1 LTNSNS
7 PDPRALRDALG
18 CFLTGVTVITSREAD
33 GTPRGFTAN
42 SFTSVSLDPPLL
54 LVCIGKGALSHD
66 VFTQAGSFA
75 VNVLSEDQRDV
86 SGLFASKSV
95 DKFEVVDWREGSLG
109 TPLIDQTLAWFECT
123 PDQTVDAGDHTIL
136 IGRIQDF
143 GLAEKRPLGYCRG
156 NYVDLGLAQ
165 SSNADEVAAIGAIL
179 DRGGEVMMMRDT
191 VDAPWRL
198 PTSLGTGENTR
209 HLLTA
214 MFSELGVTVGPTF
227 LFSVF
232 KEANETNATFY
243 RGEVSNIEPAS
254 SDLLAFFAAD
264 SFPYQDLP
272 HSSYEVMVRRY
283 FAERRALDFG
293 VYVGSETD
301 GVVTAFSGS

>member
-1 LTNSNS
+1 VTDSSNL
-7 PDPRALRDALG
+7 DPRALRDALG

-54 LVCIGKGALSHD
+54 LVCVGKGALSHD
-66 VFTQAGSFA
+66 VFTEAASFA

-86 SGLFASKSV
+86 SGLFASKSE
-95 DKFEVVDWREGSLG
+95 DKFAVASWRDGSLG
-109 TPLIDQTLAWFECT
+109 TPLIEHTLAWFECT
-123 PDQTVDAGDHTIL
+123 PEQTVDAGDHTIL

-165 SSNADEVAAIGAIL
+165 SSNVDEVSEIGAIL
-179 DRGGEVMMMRDT
+179 DRDGEVLMMRDG
-191 VDAPWRL
+191 VDSPWRL
-198 PTSLGTGENTR
+198 PAMIGSHENTR
-209 HLLTA
+209 ELLTSL
-214 MFSELGVTVGPTF
+214 FSELGVTVGPTF

-232 KEANETNATFY
+232 KEADETNATFY
-243 RGEVSNIEPAS
+243 RGEVSATHDAP
-254 SDLLAFFAAD
+254 DDRLRFFDAD

-272 HSSYEVMVRRY
+272 HSSFEVMVRRY
-283 FAERRALDFG
+283 FTERRELDFG
-293 VYVGSETD
+293 VYV
-301 GVVTAFSGS
+301 SGS